1 MSAKAF
7 FFRFVTVGAVLCAL
21 STSASAEVKVGDK
34 AAPVKVDKLANTKFK
49 SLKDLKGSL
58 VLYEYFAH
66 W

>member
-1 MSAKAF
+1 MFSKKSMIRIIGVSALLSALAG
-7 FFRFVTVGAVLCAL
+7 GAN
-21 STSASAEVKVGDK
+21 AEVKVGDK
-34 AAPVKVDKLANTKFK
+34 AAPIKVDKLANTKFK